1 MAYRTRDVTFERGI
15 LLFERACFA
24 FYILS
29 LYNEE
34 LIRSVS
40 MKHTDGY
47 DPDGSYEPSA
57 YCNTLCPEAIMRCTL
72 RMCSEYGLLTMLTVC
87 TERMIR
93 QLLLTVPNSAAVVD
107 MIG

>member
-1 MAYRTRDVTFERGI
+1 MAHRTRDVTFERGI

-57 YCNTLCPEAIMRCTL
+57 
-72 RMCSEYGLLTMLTVC
+72 
-87 TERMIR
+87 
-93 QLLLTVPNSAAVVD
+93 
-107 MIG
+107 